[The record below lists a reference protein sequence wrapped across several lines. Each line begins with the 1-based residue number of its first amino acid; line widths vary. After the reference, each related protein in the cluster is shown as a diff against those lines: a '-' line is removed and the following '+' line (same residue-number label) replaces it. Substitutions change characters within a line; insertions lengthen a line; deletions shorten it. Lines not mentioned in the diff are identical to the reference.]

1 MIRLCDI
8 LFSGLTLIF
17 LSPFLL
23 LICLVLRFTGER
35 EVFYFQER
43 VGLNGESFRLLKF
56 ATMLKN
62 SPNIGT
68 QSLTVK
74 DDLRVLPFGK
84 ILRKTKIN
92 ELPQLINVFKSDM
105 SLIGPRPL
113 TRQHFNLYRSE
124 VRFGLQKTK
133 PGLSGIGSIA
143 FRDEELLL
151 ADKTS
156 ASLFYE
162 MKIAPFKGDLE
173 LWFTKN
179 RTFSN
184 YLKLILV
191 TVAVIIGMKP
201 RILWLIYNDLPEPPS
216 EFKKILY

>member
-84 ILRKTKIN
+84 ILRKTK
-92 ELPQLINVFKSDM
+92 
-105 SLIGPRPL
+105 R
-113 TRQHFNLYRSE
+113 
-124 VRFGLQKTK
+124 
-133 PGLSGIGSIA
+133 
-143 FRDEELLL
+143 
-151 ADKTS
+151 
-156 ASLFYE
+156 
-162 MKIAPFKGDLE
+162 
-173 LWFTKN
+173 
-179 RTFSN
+179 
-184 YLKLILV
+184 
-191 TVAVIIGMKP
+191 
-201 RILWLIYNDLPEPPS
+201 
-216 EFKKILY
+216 